1 MQTVPFVNN
10 FKIIF
15 LSPPKNKQKENK
27 KIPQSKKKKFEYLL
41 LLEDS
46 SSVGLASRYKSK
58 TAVLNKPINI

>member
-15 LSPPKNKQKENK
+15 YPHPKKTKK
-27 KIPQSKKKKFEYLL
+27 KIKKFHNQKKKFEYLL